1 VRRQLDVLLF
11 KADPENGPPVF
22 LVVTERSVS
31 TFIALGWHR
40 LASERD
46 VRYADIDQVREE
58 DERGRR

>member
-11 KADPENGPPVF
+11 KADTDDGPPVF
-22 LVVTERSVS
+22 IVVTERSVP
-31 TFIALGWHR
+31 TFIAFGWHR

-46 VRYADIDQVREE
+46 IRYADIDIVREE